1 MLQSMKSQSR
11 LMCWML
17 ASEAG
22 GGQKEERSVF
32 FLHAAPGSA
41 PEGLPLPSH
50 HLTLETGA
58 GGLGSIPKTS
68 GRGG

>member
-1 MLQSMKSQSR
+1 
-11 LMCWML
+11 MCWML
-17 ASEAG
+17 AYEAG

-32 FLHAAPGSA
+32 CLHAAPGSA
-41 PEGLPLPSH
+41 PEGLPLPGH

-58 GGLGSIPKTS
+58 GGLGNIPKTS